1 MRLLPDTLARRVM
14 LLMALS
20 LGAFHF
26 GSIYLYQAGLQFA
39 ASSAREQ
46 QLSERLVSIR
56 RSIAEQPPAKRE
68 EAAHGLSTASVDIH
82 WSEISLVNEVVTTN
96 RSVLEFKQRLLSAQ
110 LGELTEAQIRLGYAD
125 EGVANAYQGQNSH
138 IMLVS
143 LRLPDNS
150 WVNYAITELP
160 LPGQHGHGTLVSITI
175 MAIGIILVSLLV
187 VRMFNAPLRDL
198 AAAAERLGRDL
209 NAPGLPETGPQEV
222 RIAARAFN
230 LMQLRLRKLMAD
242 RVRTLAAIS
251 HDLRTPLT
259 RLRLRAEFVGD
270 EDIRERIE
278 RDVLEM
284 QNLIDA
290 ALEYL
295 RDESQIE
302 PGALIDLVALLAEL
316 AEDFKAMGHKV
327 TVSLPDKAEYIGRP
341 ITLRRA
347 FSNLIDNGIKYGNQ
361 ASITLEVKPDAYRIS
376 ITDTGP
382 GIPVESHQQVF
393 EPFYRLEASR
403 NTATGGT
410 GLGMTIAH
418 TAVTAHNG
426 QIRLENLMQGGLL
439 VEIILPRPAVS

>member
-20 LGAFHF
+20 LSIFHF
-26 GSIYLYQAGLQFA
+26 GSIYLYQAGLQFV

-96 RSVLEFKQRLLSAQ
+96 QNVLDFKQQLLSAQ
-110 LGELTEAQIRLGYAD
+110 PGELTEVHIRLGYAD

-143 LRLPDNS
+143 LSLPDNS

-160 LPGQHGHGTLVSITI
+160 LPGQHGHGTLVSIAI

-198 AAAAERLGRDL
+198 AAAAERVGRDL

-222 RIAARAFN
+222 RVAARAFN
-230 LMQLRLRKLMAD
+230 HMQLRLRRLMAD

-284 QNLIDA
+284 QSLIDA
-290 ALEYL
+290 ALDYL

-302 PGALIDLVALLAEL
+302 PSASIDLAALIASI
-316 AEDFKAMGHKV
+316 AEDFEGMGHKV
-327 TVSLPDKAEYIGRP
+327 TTSLPDTADFVGRP
-341 ITLRRA
+341 LAMRRA
-347 FSNLIDNGIKYGNQ
+347 FSNLIDNAIKYGNE
-361 ASITLEVKPDAYRIS
+361 ANITLQSEPETYRIR

-382 GIPVESHQQVF
+382 GISEESRAQVF
-393 EPFYRLEASR
+393 EPFYRLESSR
-403 NTATGGT
+403 NSATGGT

-418 TAVTAHNG
+418 TAITAHNG
-426 QIRLENLMQGGLL
+426 QIKLENLTQGGLL
-439 VEIILPRPAVS
+439 VEVILPRPITS